1 MKLILEAWSKFLNEE
16 EKDGDKSL
24 PAELRNLP
32 QHIKDTIPADIRKKY
47 MKGYPK
53 LAPGGRIKTDSVWEG
68 TVGASPAQ
76 IPAGTLLTVDQEIKE
91 GRYSFKVEQPTA
103 IKVGMDFEREVTISP
118 GEELVIAGYQLW
130 KHTLVGDRK

>member
-1 MKLILEAWSKFLNEE
+1 MKLILESWKKFLNEE
-16 EKDGDKSL
+16 EDGDESL
-24 PAELRNLP
+24 PPELRNLP

-53 LAPGGRIKTDSVWEG
+53 LAPGERIKTDSVWEG

-91 GRYSFKVEQPTA
+91 GRYSFKVVQPTA
-103 IKVGMDFEREVTISP
+103 IKIGMSFEREATISP
-118 GEELVIAGYQLW
+118 DDELMVAGYQLW
-130 KHTLVGDRK
+130 KHTSAGDGR

>member
-1 MKLILEAWSKFLNEE
+1 MKLILESWKKFLNEE
-16 EKDGDKSL
+16 EDGDESL
-24 PAELRNLP
+24 PPELRNLP

-53 LAPGGRIKTDSVWEG
+53 LAPGERIKTDSVWEG

-91 GRYSFKVEQPTA
+91 GRYSFKVVQPTA
-103 IKVGMDFEREVTISP
+103 IKVGMNIEREATISP
-118 GEELVIAGYQLW
+118 DDELMVAGYQLW
-130 KHTLVGDRK
+130 KHTSAGDRR